1 MKRGALMREVQTQII
16 GFNKKGQDSPRAAR
30 LSPTL
35 FVYIAK
41 HAFLGIAIALFALS
55 LIAVLVDLIEL
66 LRRSGSR
73 PDATFAVVFKMA
85 WLHLPF
91 FMQKLLP
98 FAVLFGAMFSFQR
111 LTRSHELVAARAIGV
126 SVWQFLTPAL
136 AVSLAIGTLVVTV
149 LNPIGSV
156 LVGKYE
162 NMERVYFSNRAALVA
177 VSPGGL
183 WLRQQNDHGE
193 LLLHARH
200 MTRSPPKLLN
210 VTVFIFDDQNRFTA
224 RSDAQSATLEPGY
237 WKILEPI
244 QTQTD
249 GSNRQMD
256 VMKIPTNL
264 TPNRIQDSFE
274 APETTSFWD
283 LPDFIASLEAVGF
296 SAREHRLYWHRLVTL
311 PMLLAAMLLI
321 GAAFSLRLVRRGG
334 TGVLVIGGLIT
345 GFGFY
350 ILSDVIFALGLSGR
364 LPPAMAAWTPAG
376 VAILLGVTTLLHLE
390 DG

>member
-1 MKRGALMREVQTQII
+1 MSELQAQII
-16 GFNKKGQDSPRAAR
+16 GFSNNGKDSPGTVR

-35 FVYIAK
+35 SVYIAK
-41 HAFLGIAIALFALS
+41 HAFLGIAIALFSLS
-55 LIAVLVDLIEL
+55 LIAVVVDLIEL
-66 LRRSGSR
+66 LRRSSSR
-73 PDATFAVVFKMA
+73 PDATFAVIFEMA

-136 AVSLAIGTLVVTV
+136 AVALAIGTLFVTV
-149 LNPIGSV
+149 LNPIGSA
-156 LVGKYE
+156 LVGRYE
-162 NMERVYFSNRAALVA
+162 NMEQVYFSNRSALVA

-183 WLRQQNDHGE
+183 WLRQQNGSGE
-193 LLLHARH
+193 LLLHARQ
-200 MTRSPPKLLN
+200 MTRNPPKLLN
-210 VTVFIFDDQNRFTA
+210 VTVFFFDDQNRFTA
-224 RSDAQSATLEPGY
+224 RSDAQSALLGSGY
-237 WKILEPI
+237 WKVLEPTY
-244 QTQTD
+244 TQAD
-249 GSNRQMD
+249 GSNRQMEF
-256 VMKIPTNL
+256 MKIPTDL
-264 TPNRIQDSFE
+264 TPNRIQESFE

-311 PMLLAAMLLI
+311 PMLLAAMVLI

>member
-1 MKRGALMREVQTQII
+1 MADPQAHIA
-16 GFNKKGQDSPRAAR
+16 GFGKTSPEPPGMVR
-30 LSPTL
+30 LSLTL
-35 FVYIAK
+35 SAYIAK
-41 HAFLGIAIALFALS
+41 QVAVGIAVALFALGM
-55 LIAVLVDLIEL
+55 IAVVVDLIEL
-66 LRRSGSR
+66 LRRSSSR
-73 PDATFAVVFKMA
+73 PDATFTIVFQMA

-91 FMQKLLP
+91 VLQKLLP

-126 SVWQFLTPAL
+126 SVWQFLAPAL
-136 AVSLAIGTLVVTV
+136 AVSMALGIVVVTI

-162 NMERVYFSNRAALVA
+162 NMERTFFSNQAALVA
-177 VSPGGL
+177 VSRGGL
-183 WLRQQNDHGE
+183 WLRQQSGSGE
-193 LLLHARH
+193 LLLHARQ
-200 MTRSPPKLLN
+200 MTRNPPRLQH
-210 VTVFIFDDQNRFTA
+210 VTVFFFDEEQRFSA
-224 RSDAQSATLEPGY
+224 RSDAASADLENGY
-237 WKILEPI
+237 WNMLNPVYSL
-244 QTQTD
+244 TD
-249 GSNRQMD
+249 GSSRTMES
-256 VMKIPTNL
+256 MKIPTDL
-264 TPNRIQDSFE
+264 TPDRIQESFE

-296 SAREHRLYWHRLVTL
+296 SAREHRLYWHRLLTL

-321 GAAFSLRLVRRGG
+321 GATFSLRLVRKGG
-334 TGVLVIGGLIT
+334 TGILVAGGLLT

-364 LPPAMAAWTPAG
+364 LPPPMAAWTPAG